1 MNNEIAVYDKCSD
14 MSSIQILG
22 ESIASSGMFGCEN
35 KAQGIVIAMQC
46 MTERKPPLE
55 MAKTYHLVKGKLA
68 KRADAM
74 LAEFRKA
81 GGKWTW
87 GDLKDRERQ
96 TARVEF
102 EGDVREVEYS
112 INDAML
118 AGVYNQKSD
127 SPWQKNPAAMCRAR
141 LTSETLRAIAPEI
154 VQGAYTPEEISQ
166 FDKPPHR
173 EPDMSRAEPVKVAD
187 PKKYG
192 RYYTPIAIV
201 EKIALT
207 DKEIDAESLDGDDP
221 TVDLESKLEPHKEAV
236 EQFMESKGYIQFG
249 QTWRDAP
256 KDVLSSIHARTA
268 SFLKAA
274 GVE

>member
-14 MSSIQILG
+14 MISIQILG
-22 ESIASSGMFGCEN
+22 DAIASSGMFGCEN
-35 KAQGIVIAMQC
+35 KSQGIVIAMQC

-55 MAKTYHLVKGKLA
+55 MAKTYHLVKGKLS
-68 KRADAM
+68 KRAEAM

-102 EGDVREVEYS
+102 EGDVREVEYT

-118 AGVYNQKSD
+118 AGVYSQKSD

-166 FDKPPHR
+166 FDKPSHR
-173 EPDMSRAEPVKVAD
+173 DPDMSRAEPVKV
-187 PKKYG
+187 
-192 RYYTPIAIV
+192 V
-201 EKIALT
+201 EPVKVKALT

-221 TVDLESKLEPHKEAV
+221 TSDLESKLEPHKEAV
-236 EQFMESKGYIQFG
+236 EQFMQVMGYIQFG
-249 QTWRDAP
+249 QTWRDAS
-256 KDVLSSIHARTA
+256 KDVLTSIHARTA